1 MNRKASIMVS
11 AFICV
16 ALSRGANSKSLTEAL
31 QDYCVPVYGFCTS
44 KATYVEFPGSGGGC
58 GFCRCSSIS
67 KYYDKLSRSC
77 RDCISGSFASN
88 YYKRCEPI
96 VCPAGYEAKLI
107 SNGVCPSGY
116 SLQKITNGACPS
128 GYGLKE
134 YVVSSK
140 SWR

>member
-31 QDYCVPVYGFCTS
+31 QDYCVPANMSYCTS
-44 KATYVEFPGSGGGC
+44 KATYVEFPGSGGGCGGGC

-77 RDCISGSFASN
+77 RDCITGSFASN
-88 YYKRCEPI
+88 DYKRCEPI

-107 SNGVCPSGY
+107 SNGACPSGY

-128 GYGLKE
+128 G
-134 YVVSSK
+134 
-140 SWR
+140 